1 MFYSDSRPGDIFM
14 YQSLRNFMKLAVL
27 RPYGKHL
34 LTPAASVWFLF
45 MAFLVSIMAIVE
57 GSTWGI
63 ISTYVI
69 PEPYKMAA
77 VFVGLIIFA
86 LIWIFDSSL
95 VGYESG

>member
-1 MFYSDSRPGDIFM
+1 M
-14 YQSLRNFMKLAVL
+14 YQSLRNFLKLAVL
-27 RPYGKHL
+27 RPYGKYL

-69 PEPYKMAA
+69 PDPYKMAA
-77 VFVGLIIFA
+77 VFVGTIILARLLNFYA
-86 LIWIFDSSL
+86 NHGRVRLACPVWACIPW
-95 VGYESG
+95 